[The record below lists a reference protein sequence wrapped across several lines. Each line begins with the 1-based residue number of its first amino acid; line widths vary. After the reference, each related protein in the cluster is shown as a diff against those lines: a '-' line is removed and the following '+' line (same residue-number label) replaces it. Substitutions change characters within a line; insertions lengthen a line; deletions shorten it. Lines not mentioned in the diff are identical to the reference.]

1 MDDLLRQASLVPAL
15 IAATVIAAGVLH
27 AAAGRPH
34 AAAGRFAVALAL
46 ALEFLLAAGL
56 LRLSTLDL
64 PALGIVAAVIVVRQ
78 ILARGVQSARSAAA

>member
-1 MDDLLRQASLVPAL
+1 MPAL

>member
-46 ALEFLLAAGL
+46 AVEFLLAAGL